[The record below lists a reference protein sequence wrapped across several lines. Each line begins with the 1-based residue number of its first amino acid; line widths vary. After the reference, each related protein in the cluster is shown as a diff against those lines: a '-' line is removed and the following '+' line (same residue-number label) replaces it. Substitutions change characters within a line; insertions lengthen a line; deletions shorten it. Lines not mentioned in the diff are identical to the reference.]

1 MCRGG
6 GWIQALLSVG
16 DISVVEV
23 VEEDKVAKEI
33 LGSAVERH
41 ASVFWT
47 KLVQA
52 EAQSP

>member
-1 MCRGG
+1 MSLCRGG

-16 DISVVEV
+16 DISGRRGSSS
-23 VEEDKVAKEI
+23 KI
-33 LGSAVERH
+33 NLGSAVERH